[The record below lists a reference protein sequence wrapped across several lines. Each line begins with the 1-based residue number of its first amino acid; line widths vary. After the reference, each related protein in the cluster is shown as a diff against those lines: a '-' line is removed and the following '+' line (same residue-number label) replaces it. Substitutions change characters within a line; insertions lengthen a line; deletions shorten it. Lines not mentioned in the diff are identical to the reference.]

1 MIYDTKKRLLD
12 VEWIYAVPAPCKV
25 LCEQIKNVGHIT
37 FFTVNGQIVFS
48 VFEEK
53 GNVLTS
59 GFKFDMDS
67 TVDDVLKHFKD
78 KNICLE
84 E

>member
-1 MIYDTKKRLLD
+1 MIYDTKKCLSD

-25 LCEQIKNVGHIT
+25 LCSQIKNVGHIT
-37 FFTVNGQIVFS
+37 FFTVPGQLVFS

-53 GNVLTS
+53 GKVLTS
-59 GFKFDMDS
+59 SFKFDMDS
-67 TVDDVLKHFKD
+67 SVDDVLKYFKE
-78 KNICLE
+78 KKICLE